1 MKYCFF
7 YDETE
12 HNRKINYKNTED
24 KMSRIYHIVNYLG
37 YLAGFACVLM
47 IAVGVRKMKLKFVKD
62 IVILKPNMREEK

>member
-12 HNRKINYKNTED
+12 HNRKINYNT
-24 KMSRIYHIVNYLG
+24 ITANNY
-37 YLAGFACVLM
+37 YDNFTTA
-47 IAVGVRKMKLKFVKD
+47 IVGVRKMKLKFVKD